1 MPGYSDYY
9 LAKPNA
15 HSCMAQHQLCPHRAA
30 IIVGATI
37 VVALV
42 GGYHNFYNVF
52 CGYFITGWHK
62 ASPYINETIFDKHQR
77 LIGDASLHC
86 NHIFYA
92 LAAVLK

>member
-1 MPGYSDYY
+1 M
-9 LAKPNA
+9 
-15 HSCMAQHQLCPHRAA
+15 QIQLCAA
-30 IIVGATI
+30 STTPIVGATL

-42 GGYHNFYNVF
+42 GGCPNCSNVF